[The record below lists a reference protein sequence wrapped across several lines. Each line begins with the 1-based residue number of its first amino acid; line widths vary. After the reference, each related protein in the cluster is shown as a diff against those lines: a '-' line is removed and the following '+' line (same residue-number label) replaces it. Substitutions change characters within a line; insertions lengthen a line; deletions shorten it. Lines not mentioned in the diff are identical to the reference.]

1 MLKLVLLL
9 AFLVA
14 IAVAQEVAWNG
25 TLHDRG
31 KRVVEGQRCALSR
44 ARAPFVLIL
53 LCSHCG
59 RHMPAVRQLPED
71 FSRLHHPRGSTLSPT

>member
-1 MLKLVLLL
+1 MSADISKHSSIDKSSVAKLCDASPAEEVMLKLVLLL

-31 KRVVEGQRCALSR
+31 KRIVEGQRCALSR
-44 ARAPFVLIL
+44 ARAPLY
-53 LCSHCG
+53 
-59 RHMPAVRQLPED
+59 
-71 FSRLHHPRGSTLSPT
+71 